1 MEEYADRFIFLY
13 PYCGFLQYLFCV
25 AWHSGRKDLAMKD
38 RCTAIL
44 LAAGAGRRMRDVKS
58 NVAKQYMMICGKP
71 LIWYALQVFEA
82 SHIIDDVILVV
93 GRGEVEYAR
102 VNVVE
107 QYGFQKVD
115 RIIEGGTERYLSVKK
130 ALRLVAEDDL
140 TRSNRDGYLF
150 IHDSARPF
158 ITEKL
163 IEDTYRGA
171 QEEGASCAAVPVKD
185 TIKMLGKRKVVEKTL
200 DRKRLYAAQTPQVF
214 FTPIIIEAYK
224 MLEEREEELAE
235 KDIVITDDAMVVETM
250 LERPVKLVESYDEN
264 IKVTTPMDLEVAK
277 ILAAKRFG

>member
-1 MEEYADRFIFLY
+1 MEEYADRFIFLHS
-13 PYCGFLQYLFCV
+13 YCGFLQYLFCV

-58 NVAKQYMMICGKP
+58 NVAKQYMIICGKP

-140 TRSNRDGYLF
+140 TRSNQDGYLF

>member
-1 MEEYADRFIFLY
+1 M
-13 PYCGFLQYLFCV
+13 
-25 AWHSGRKDLAMKD
+25 AMKD

-93 GRGEVEYAR
+93 GRGEVDYAR

-171 QEEGASCAAVPVKD
+171 QEEGSSCAAVPVKD

-200 DRKRLYAAQTPQVF
+200 DRKRVYAAQTPQVF